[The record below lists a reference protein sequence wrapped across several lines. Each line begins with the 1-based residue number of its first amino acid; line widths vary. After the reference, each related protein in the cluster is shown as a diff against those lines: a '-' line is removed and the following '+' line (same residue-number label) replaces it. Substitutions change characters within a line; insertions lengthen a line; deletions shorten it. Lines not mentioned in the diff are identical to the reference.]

1 MKNIGSWIWS
11 VIAFLSVTLGSVV
24 GQQAP
29 TVTDQQ
35 STVEVIT
42 GNFPNR
48 PSLHAPAVRS
58 KPIFAKVLAFVGPI
72 KSSPLYDQFLVDTV
86 NRLNS
91 GDLYTGID
99 TFTAADISTP
109 KVEGAG
115 EARTIWFAVI
125 FFSDEPFYMGR
136 LKVNILSEP
145 SNIFNKSESYFDTDA
160 LKFVYKTSSKGVLKN
175 SNGVVTE
182 VNSGFWA
189 DQLVNQGAFVGT
201 ASKTMVYSDQPELES
216 NIRWMNGFSNF
227 FLRATWSMYDE
238 AGGVLA
244 TATKSLETRPS
255 VVVTAPILTVSRS
268 ATAGRVIVS
277 ASGLVGPATLL
288 SSGNPAFTSAN
299 WNEAVLTPT
308 LPTVEIQTVISPGTT
323 NKFFRLVVQ

>member
-1 MKNIGSWIWS
+1 MKNITGWIWS
-11 VIAFLSVTLGSVV
+11 VIAYLLVALGVV
-24 GQQAP
+24 GQTP

-35 STVEVIT
+35 GTIEVVT

-48 PSLHAPAVRS
+48 PSLHAPQVRT
-58 KPIFAKVLAFVGPI
+58 KPIYAKVLAFVGPI
-72 KSSPLYDQFLVDTV
+72 KSSPSYDQFLVDSV
-86 NRLNS
+86 NNLSS
-91 GDLYTGID
+91 GDLYKGID
-99 TFTAADISTP
+99 TFTAADVSAST
-109 KVEGAG
+109 VVSGEG
-115 EARTIWFAVI
+115 RTVWFAVV
-125 FFSDEPFYMGR
+125 FFSDEPFYLGR
-136 LKVNILSEP
+136 LRVDVTSEP
-145 SNIFNKSESYFDTDA
+145 SNIFNKTELYYDTET
-160 LKFVYKTSSKGVLKN
+160 KFIYRASSKGVLKN

-182 VNSGFWA
+182 VGSGFWS
-189 DQLVNQGAFVGT
+189 DQLVNQAVFVGT
-201 ASKTMVYSDQPELES
+201 ASKTMNYSSQAQFDSNKAWLES
-216 NIRWMNGFSNF
+216 FSNF

-255 VVVTAPILTVSRS
+255 VVVQPPVITIAKS

-299 WNEAVLTPT
+299 WNEAVLSPT
-308 LPTVEIQTVISPGTT
+308 LPSVEIQTVVSPGTT